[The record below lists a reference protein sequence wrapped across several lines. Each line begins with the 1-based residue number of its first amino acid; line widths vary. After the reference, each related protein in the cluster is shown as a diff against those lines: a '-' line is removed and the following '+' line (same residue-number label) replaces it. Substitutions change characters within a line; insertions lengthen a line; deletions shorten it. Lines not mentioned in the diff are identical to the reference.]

1 MKPIGHTFVFE
12 LKKQWKKFIAFS
24 VITVGLVLL
33 ASWLPYAFFPGNA
46 MPEIQTEYFRTN
58 QTFLSFILIFANC
71 FFFSG
76 IICSEYDKQTGFI
89 LFPKINKYKLIIGK
103 YIGNYALVMGI
114 TGVFYFT
121 LGLLGLYYYGGPL
134 NFRFFQSFAM
144 ALLYILA
151 VSSFITFFSSFMK
164 KENITIIT
172 TILILLI
179 AFNVITQFITLANP
193 DFEPLFSLQY
203 AGNLMSSILYLE
215 FPDTVAERYFQITIR
230 DFTIRTWNTP
240 TIMAGISVLLIYTFF
255 SFLFAAIIFKRRQL

>member
-1 MKPIGHTFVFE
+1 MKPIGHTFIFE

-33 ASWLPYAFFPGNA
+33 ASWLPYAFFPGNSL
-46 MPEIQTEYFRTN
+46 PSIQTEYFRTN

-76 IICSEYDKQTGFI
+76 IICSEYDKETGFI
-89 LFPKINKYKLIIGK
+89 LFPKISKYKLIIGK
-103 YIGNYALVMGI
+103 YIGSYALVMGI
-114 TGVFYFT
+114 SGVFYFT

-134 NFRFFQSFAM
+134 NFRFFQSFGM

-179 AFNVITQFITLANP
+179 AFNVITQFVVLANP
-193 DFEPLFSLQY
+193 DIEPLYSLQY
-203 AGNLMSSILYLE
+203 AGNLMSSILYLD
-215 FPDTVAERYFQITIR
+215 FPETVAERYTQISVR
-230 DFTIRTWNTP
+230 NFTFRTWNTP
-240 TIMAGISVLLIYTFF
+240 TIFAGISIMLIYTFF
-255 SFLFAAIIFKRRQL
+255 SLLFAAIIFKRRQL